1 MCTVVLL
8 VGVHADYPVLVAANR
23 DEFYA
28 REATAPLVL
37 LESTRAVGGRDLRAG
52 GTWMGVNAHGLFV
65 GLTNQR
71 TWAGPAPSKRSRGDV
86 PLGVLGCHSRN
97 EAEDYLRSLDAREF
111 NEFNLVYGDASGLRC
126 AYARGVGAAMT
137 FEDVAP
143 GVHVLP
149 NDVLDAPLFAKAART
164 AARAST
170 DLRELAQRSAGMG
183 ELTPLLRD
191 VIANHERA
199 PLESIAQ
206 PPGGSPFS
214 RELVRELDA
223 VCIHTPTYGTR
234 SSTIAA
240 LAPGRVAHYLFASG
254 PPCTTPF
261 DDFTALLSA
270 DARSSS

>member
-1 MCTVVLL
+1 MCTIVML

-71 TWAGPAPSKRSRGDV
+71 TWSGPAASKRSRGDV
-86 PLGVLGCHSRN
+86 PLGVLACSSRD
-97 EAEDYLRSLDAREF
+97 EAENYLRSLDAREF

-126 AYARGVGAAMT
+126 AYARGASAAMM
-137 FEDVAP
+137 FEDVPP

-149 NDVLDAPLFAKAART
+149 NDVLDAPLFAKAARAAT
-164 AARAST
+164 SASANVRALAAARADMA
-170 DLRELAQRSAGMG
+170 DLA
-183 ELTPLLRD
+183 PLLRD
-191 VIANHERA
+191 VVANHERA
-199 PLESIAQ
+199 PLDSIAQ
-206 PPGGSPFS
+206 PPTSSPFS

-261 DDFTALLSA
+261 DDFTALLTA